1 MSIATRYEKMT
12 PREQRLLLIF
22 GAVCGAML
30 VLGIP
35 AYLYS
40 TVASA
45 RDLNGDIRTQLRK
58 MDQAG
63 PLLAQRRDAREARE
77 ALYAKPQLPLAS
89 FIENAARAQE
99 IEVPESSDQPDVF
112 LKGFVEHSTQVKF
125 RKVGLKALV
134 QALEQ
139 IEHSGLPIAITS
151 LHISARS
158 QPDEYDVTLT
168 VSQFAKKADDGKGDK
183 PDAKK
188 KGQTL

>member
-1 MSIATRYEKMT
+1 MSVMARFEKLS

-22 GAVCGAML
+22 GAVFGAM
-30 VLGIP
+30 VIFGVP

-40 TVASA
+40 SVASA
-45 RDLNGDIRTQLRK
+45 RDLNGDLRRQLSR
-58 MDQAG
+58 MNQAA
-63 PLLAQRRDAREARE
+63 PLLAQRRDEREARE
-77 ALYAKPQLPLAS
+77 ALYNKPQLPLAS

-112 LKGFVEHSTQVKF
+112 SKGFVEHATQVKF
-125 RKVGLKALV
+125 RKVGLRALV
-134 QALEQ
+134 NVLEQ
-139 IEHSGLPIAITS
+139 IEHSGMPLAVTS
-151 LHISARS
+151 LHISARP

-168 VSQFAKKADDGKGDK
+168 VSQFAKKAEGADAK